1 MQQLYA
7 NYSLLMIML
16 GAGIITLLL
25 QSIAGHV
32 MNDLL
37 EECSKNC
44 RDEKS
49 VDPQFD
55 QKISSVLRTTYSG
68 KRCGR
73 FCGQVPVGIPGIS
86 NTIIYLGKCWTVWGM
101 VCGNVFWGCV
111 RFVGIYLQTS
121 LQVLWY
127 VLYLHRYHISTYFWR
142 RIIDAGACT

>member
-37 EECSKNC
+37 EECSC
-44 RDEKS
+44 RDEKP

-55 QKISSVLRTTYSG
+55 QNFSVYEPHIPA
-68 KRCGR
+68 KD
-73 FCGQVPVGIPGIS
+73 VGG
-86 NTIIYLGKCWTVWGM
+86 LWTGT
-101 VCGNVFWGCV
+101 C
-111 RFVGIYLQTS
+111 
-121 LQVLWY
+121 
-127 VLYLHRYHISTYFWR
+127 
-142 RIIDAGACT
+142 

>member
-37 EECSKNC
+37 EECSK
-44 RDEKS
+44 
-49 VDPQFD
+49 
-55 QKISSVLRTTYSG
+55 IAG
-68 KRCGR
+68 
-73 FCGQVPVGIPGIS
+73 
-86 NTIIYLGKCWTVWGM
+86 TIIYLGKCWTVWGM
-101 VCGNVFWGCV
+101 VCGNVFWGV
-111 RFVGIYLQTS
+111 YDLWDIYSDITS
-121 LQVLWY
+121 SLWY

>member
-37 EECSKNC
+37 EECSKIAGTKNPWI
-44 RDEKS
+44 RNLIK
-49 VDPQFD
+49 
-55 QKISSVLRTTYSG
+55 KISSVLRTTYSG

-101 VCGNVFWGCV
+101 VCGNVFWGV
-111 RFVGIYLQTS
+111 YDLWDIYSDITS
-121 LQVLWY
+121 SLWY

>member
-37 EECSKNC
+37 EECSKIAGTKNPWIRNLIKKFQVC
-44 RDEKS
+44 YE
-49 VDPQFD
+49 
-55 QKISSVLRTTYSG
+55 LHSG

-73 FCGQVPVGIPGIS
+73 FCGQVPVRIPGIS

-101 VCGNVFWGCV
+101 VCGNVFWGV
-111 RFVGIYLQTS
+111 YDLWDIYSDITS
-121 LQVLWY
+121 SLWY